1 MIRHF
6 VLLKWN
12 QEISAEQLA
21 TFNEAYAALP
31 RKIPTI
37 QNICHGADQGFY
49 PGNYNYVLMLDFK
62 NKDDLDN
69 YVASPAHAELLEKIV
84 GPFLE
89 NWAISQIA
97 L

>member
-12 QEISAEQLA
+12 QEIDDAQLEI
-21 TFNEAYAALP
+21 FDKAYAALP
-31 RKIPTI
+31 EKIPTI
-37 QNICHGADQGFY
+37 QNICHGPDKNFY
-49 PGNYNYVLMLDFK
+49 PGNFNYVLMLDFN

-69 YVASPAHAELLEKIV
+69 YVASPAHAELLEKVV

-89 NWAISQIA
+89 GWAIAQIEI
-97 L
+97 